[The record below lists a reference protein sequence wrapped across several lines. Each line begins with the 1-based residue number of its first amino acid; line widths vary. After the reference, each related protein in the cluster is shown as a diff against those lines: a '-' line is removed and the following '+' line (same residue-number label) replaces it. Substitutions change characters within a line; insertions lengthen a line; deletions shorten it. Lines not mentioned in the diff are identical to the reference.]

1 MADDKGFWIAV
12 VEYKWIFAAIA
23 VMIALNEGWIAI
35 PVLDGVLGW
44 AERLLKAAVPG

>member
-23 VMIALNEGWIAI
+23 LARASFRF
-35 PVLDGVLGW
+35 
-44 AERLLKAAVPG
+44 ATT